1 MRKISH
7 QVLVI
12 PAFAEMTS
20 TFANITYNNTTLV
33 ILQSSFLFDMIIL
46 LMYRYRPYLKIA
58 LLAQCR
64 RYAQILILE
73 ILLCIPAVKIFA
85 CLDIE
90 PKV

>member
-20 TFANITYNNTTLV
+20 TFANINTTLV

-46 LMYRYRPYLKIA
+46 LMYRYRPYLKIV

-73 ILLCIPAVKIFA
+73 RLLCIPAVKIFA
-85 CLDIE
+85 CLYIE
-90 PKV
+90 SKF